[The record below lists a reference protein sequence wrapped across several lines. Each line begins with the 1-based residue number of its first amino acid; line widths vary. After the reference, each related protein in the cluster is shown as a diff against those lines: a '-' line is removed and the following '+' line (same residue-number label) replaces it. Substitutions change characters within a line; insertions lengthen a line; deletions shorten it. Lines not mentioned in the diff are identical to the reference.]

1 MVAFDASHVVP
12 APARCVPRLAWR
24 NGSTLLGERTLA
36 EEVPVAF
43 SYDGATHA
51 VLMATPDDL
60 EDFALGFS
68 YTEGI
73 ITRPAD
79 IAELAVVS
87 VAEGIVLRMWLT
99 GDRSDAFAARRRRFV
114 GPAGCGMCGLESL
127 AEASRAIPM
136 AGYDLQVSRQDIEE
150 AVSALPAGQNLNM
163 QTRSVHA
170 AAFWQADQSLVLRE
184 DVGRHNALDK
194 LAGVL
199 LRTGRSAADGV
210 LVLSSRVSI
219 ELVQKAAIMGA
230 SILVGVSAPT
240 ALAVRTAEMAGL
252 TLVGIARNDGFE
264 VFTHPER
271 IVLALDDPV
280 LDHDRGGC
288 GTPFQSRLHLLGRG
302 HRRLPADAPLHRD
315 QLHRLQGK
323 VRPTADHY

>member
-1 MVAFDASHVVP
+1 MLALDASRVVP
-12 APARCVPRLAWR
+12 PPARCVPRQAWR
-24 NGSTLLGERTLA
+24 HGATLFGERTLA

-73 ITRPAD
+73 ITATAE

-87 VAEGIVLRMWLT
+87 VADGIVLRMWLT

-127 AEASRAIPM
+127 AEANRTIPIVS
-136 AGYDLQVSRQDIEE
+136 YDLQVSRQHIAE
-150 AVSALPAGQNLNM
+150 AVAALPARQQLNM
-163 QTRSVHA
+163 QTRAVHA
-170 AAFWQADQSLVLRE
+170 AAFWQPDQGLVLRE

-194 LAGVL
+194 LAGAL
-199 LRTGRSAADGV
+199 LRKSWLAAEGV
-210 LVLSSRVSI
+210 IVLSSRISI
-219 ELVQKAAIMGA
+219 ELVQKAGMMGA
-230 SILVGVSAPT
+230 AIIVGVSAPT
-240 ALAVRTAEMAGL
+240 ALAVRTAESTGL
-252 TLVGIARNDGFE
+252 TLVGIARDDGFE

-271 IVLALDDPV
+271 IT
-280 LDHDRGGC
+280 R
-288 GTPFQSRLHLLGRG
+288 
-302 HRRLPADAPLHRD
+302 
-315 QLHRLQGK
+315 
-323 VRPTADHY
+323 YW

>member
-1 MVAFDASHVVP
+1 MLALEASPVVTL
-12 APARCVPRLAWR
+12 PARCVARQAWR
-24 NGSTLLGERTLA
+24 NGSTVLGERTLA

-73 ITRPAD
+73 VATPAE

-99 GDRSDAFAARRRRFV
+99 GARSDAFAARRRRFV

-127 AEASRAIPM
+127 AEANRTIPM
-136 AGYDLQVSRQDIEE
+136 ARYDLRVSRQDIEK
-150 AVSALPAGQNLNM
+150 AVAALPASQLLNM
-163 QTRSVHA
+163 QTRAVHA
-170 AAFWQADQSLVLRE
+170 AAFWRPDQDLVLRE

-194 LAGVL
+194 LAGAL
-199 LRTGRSAADGV
+199 LRTGRSTADGV
-210 LVLSSRVSI
+210 IVLSSRISI
-219 ELVQKAAIMGA
+219 ELVQKAGMMGA
-230 SILVGVSAPT
+230 SIIVGVSAPT

-252 TLVGIARNDGFE
+252 TLVGIARDDGFE
-264 VFTHPER
+264 VFTHPYR
-271 IVLALDDPV
+271 IT
-280 LDHDRGGC
+280 R
-288 GTPFQSRLHLLGRG
+288 
-302 HRRLPADAPLHRD
+302 
-315 QLHRLQGK
+315 
-323 VRPTADHY
+323 YW